1 MTTHL
6 SAPVRLLAAVLVLS
20 LPSLARAEG
29 GTISGK
35 VDVQPAKYVEDTV
48 VYLKAVPGTYA
59 PQKHAMDQ
67 KGMKFIPRIMVI
79 TQGDTVRF
87 LNSDTVAHNVYSPD
101 GESYNLGNFNKNEE
115 ASYTYKKAGVYAQLC
130 SIHPEMLAY
139 VFVNQNP
146 YAAAVDAKGNYTI
159 KDVPPG
165 TWQLAVWNANKLKAP
180 DVTVTVVAG
189 KAVVQNLS
197 VKR

>member
-1 MTTHL
+1 M
-6 SAPVRLLAAVLVLS
+6 LS
-20 LPSLARAEG
+20 LPSVARAEG

-35 VDVQPAKYVEDTV
+35 VDVQPAKYLEDTV
-48 VYLKAVPGTYA
+48 VYLKSVPGTYP

-67 KGMKFIPRIMVI
+67 KGMKFIPRLMVI
-79 TQGDTVRF
+79 TQGDSVRF
-87 LNSDTVAHNVYSPD
+87 LNSDSVAHNVYSPD

-115 ASYTYKKAGVYAQLC
+115 ASYTFKKAGVYTQLC

-139 VFVNQNP
+139 VFVGQNP

-180 DVTVTVVAG
+180 DVTVTVAAG
-189 KAVVQNLS
+189 KTVVQNLS